1 MSFLPEIKR
10 CPCCDTINII
20 RVRNDTNG
28 NSNPFKNL
36 KGWKLSKRFNCRKC
50 KEELGIFFNDGLN
63 EKKKIIWLNS
73 LKVEENFYDR
83 LRILEN
89 SKNKLA
95 KNPNDK
101 YYEILKEIEN
111 IKDKIRYDQI
121 KLRIKFK
128 IIKRGKISSN
138 F

>member
-1 MSFLPEIKR
+1 MSFLPEINR
-10 CPCCDTINII
+10 CPCCDTVNI
-20 RVRNDTNG
+20 VRIKNDTNG
-28 NSNPFKNL
+28 KANPFKNL
-36 KGWKLSKRFNCRKC
+36 KGWKLGKRFHCRKC
-50 KEELGIFFNDGLN
+50 KEELGLFLNDTSN
-63 EKKKIIWLNS
+63 DRKKIVWLNS
-73 LKVEENFYDR
+73 LKVEESFYDR

-101 YYEILKEIEN
+101 YYQILKEIED

-128 IIKRGKISSN
+128 IIKRGKIN
-138 F
+138 